1 MKVHHIGIETNNI
14 EKSMRF
20 YEQLGFQMKDRMVLM
35 GEELYFLTL
44 GTFTLE
50 LIVQKTETAAAN
62 PHLCLE
68 VTDLKEQADVV
79 QNGKVIE
86 GPLSFENGWKT
97 LFVEGPS
104 GEIIELVQTK
114 NTPSL

>member
-1 MKVHHIGIETNNI
+1 MKIHHIGIETNDI
-14 EKSMRF
+14 EKSRQF
-20 YEQLGFQMKDRMVLM
+20 YEQLGFQMKDRLVLL

-44 GTFTLE
+44 GNFTLE

-68 VTDLKEQADVV
+68 VTDLKEQAVAV
-79 QNGKVIE
+79 QNGTVLE
-86 GPLSFENGWKT
+86 GPFSFENGWKT

-104 GEIIELVQTK
+104 GEMVELVQTK
-114 NTPSL
+114 NTP